1 MTCELSLTCVTWR
14 CSHSPLSA
22 IECGGGLTYLPCGT
36 GESRQCGGP
45 ADQAD
50 QADQAR
56 QLEEEL
62 DPLPEFCVE
71 GCYCPA
77 GTAMYEDQCV
87 PASDCPCYY
96 NNKPFSHG
104 AQIKQDC
111 NLW

>member
-1 MTCELSLTCVTWR
+1 MVLTIIATENV
-14 CSHSPLSA
+14 PLSA

-45 ADQAD
+45 ADQA
-50 QADQAR
+50 R

-62 DPLPEFCVE
+62 DTLPEFCVE